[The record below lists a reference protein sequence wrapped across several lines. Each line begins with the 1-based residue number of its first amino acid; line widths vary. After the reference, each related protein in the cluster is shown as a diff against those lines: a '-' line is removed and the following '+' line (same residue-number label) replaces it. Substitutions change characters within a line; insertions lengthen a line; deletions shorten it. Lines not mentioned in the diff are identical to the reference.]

1 MKVETI
7 LATKETENIIKNI
20 YPLYLHDLAEIYGD
34 LPNEYGIFE
43 EEPLKT
49 LAEQYDV
56 QNIWFE
62 KPENLYPFIIMVD
75 GKPAGFDLIS
85 TKLFTPKSADYY
97 LYDFFLLSP
106 YRGKGI
112 AEEAA
117 KQVFDRFKGLWELYT
132 GHKNNDRGQGFW
144 RKTLSNY
151 TDGNYEETSGE
162 TFLEDGIKTIF
173 RFNNSEIKRMLTLEN
188 YEHRV

>member
-7 LATKETENIIKNI
+7 LATKETENIIKNL
-20 YPLYLHDLAEIYGD
+20 YPLYLHDLAEIYEE

-43 EEPLKT
+43 EEPIKT
-49 LAEQYDV
+49 LMEQYDV
-56 QNIWFE
+56 QNVWFE
-62 KPENLYPFIIMVD
+62 KPGNLYPFIIIVD

-85 TKLFTPKSADYY
+85 TKDFAPKSTDYY
-97 LYDFFLLSP
+97 LYEFFLLRP

-117 KQVFDRFKGLWELYT
+117 KQVFDRFKGKWELYT
-132 GHKNNDRGQGFW
+132 SHKNNERGKGFW

-151 TDGNYEETSGE
+151 TGGNYEETSGE
-162 TFLEDGIKTIF
+162 TFLKDGIKTIF
-173 RFNNSEIKRMLTLEN
+173 KFNNSEI
-188 YEHRV
+188 